1 MNWLKKLQIKLEE
14 SVKPIKHDESVLKQ
28 SHKWMRSV
36 TWSLIGTSAFGLGW
50 IAIAQTEEIVVAKG
64 VLEPL
69 GAVKEIQMPLGGI
82 ADKILVKDGER
93 VSKGQI
99 LIQLDAE
106 STEQELRSIKKSIDL
121 KKQQVQLKQTEL
133 NLYLEINSEEV
144 KMLESRLSLA
154 KEILGR
160 YQALSS
166 EGASSELQY
175 LQQKNSAQE
184 IEGSLVRAKVDRYR
198 QSSILE
204 GQLNELKS
212 ELSNLETQLTNSKI
226 TLKYQTLVSP
236 VDGIVFD
243 LKPKSP
249 GYAARDTDII
259 MKVVPFD
266 NLEAQVEIPSSDIG
280 FVRDGMKADISIDSF
295 PASDFGVLEGTV
307 LRVGSDALAPDS
319 RSQRSEYSFPT
330 TIELSSQ
337 ELIVKSGKKLP
348 LQVGMSLTANI
359 KLRKVTYLQLLLGG
373 FQEKTAALQRL

>member
-14 SVKPIKHDESVLKQ
+14 SVRPIKHDESVLKQ

-64 VLEPL
+64 ILEPL

-160 YQALSS
+160 YRFSS

-198 QSSILE
+198 QSSVLE

-259 MKVVPFD
+259 MKVSID
-266 NLEAQVEIPSSDIG
+266 NLEALKFQVRIY
-280 FVRDGMKADISIDSF
+280 FVRDGMKADISIDHF
-295 PASDFGVLEGTV
+295 PHQILVLEGTV

-319 RSQRSEYSFPT
+319 RSQRSE
-330 TIELSSQ
+330 
-337 ELIVKSGKKLP
+337 
-348 LQVGMSLTANI
+348 
-359 KLRKVTYLQLLLGG
+359 
-373 FQEKTAALQRL
+373 

>member
-14 SVKPIKHDESVLKQ
+14 SVRPIKHDESVLKQ

-198 QSSILE
+198 SHQFW
-204 GQLNELKS
+204 K
-212 ELSNLETQLTNSKI
+212 
-226 TLKYQTLVSP
+226 
-236 VDGIVFD
+236 
-243 LKPKSP
+243 
-249 GYAARDTDII
+249 
-259 MKVVPFD
+259 D
-266 NLEAQVEIPSSDIG
+266 N
-280 FVRDGMKADISIDSF
+280 
-295 PASDFGVLEGTV
+295 
-307 LRVGSDALAPDS
+307 
-319 RSQRSEYSFPT
+319 
-330 TIELSSQ
+330 
-337 ELIVKSGKKLP
+337 
-348 LQVGMSLTANI
+348 
-359 KLRKVTYLQLLLGG
+359 
-373 FQEKTAALQRL
+373 